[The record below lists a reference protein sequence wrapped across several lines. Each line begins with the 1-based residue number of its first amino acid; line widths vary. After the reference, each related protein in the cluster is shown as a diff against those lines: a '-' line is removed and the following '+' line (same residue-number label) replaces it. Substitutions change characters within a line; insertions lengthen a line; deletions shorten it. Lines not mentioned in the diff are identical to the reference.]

1 MTDFQR
7 SDREIDLET
16 RTQAFIREIV
26 IPYERDPRLSAHG
39 PSDDLVSELR
49 EKARERGLCAPQ
61 ASVSMGGLGLT
72 HRETATVL
80 RAAGYSLLGALA
92 MNCMAPDEGNIHML
106 EKIASP
112 AQRERFLRP
121 LALGH
126 VRSAFLMTEPDGGA
140 GSDPS
145 MMQTTAVRSG
155 SDFLITGRKWLITG
169 ARGARFGIVMARTG
183 EHATMFLT
191 DMSAPGITIER
202 VLDTIDTSM
211 AGGHS
216 VLRLDNVRVPE
227 ENVLGEVDQ
236 GFKYAQVRLAPAR
249 LTHCMRWWGAAQRAH
264 DIAVSYACQRKAFG
278 KTLIEHE
285 GVGFMLADNLID
297 LEQSRLV
304 IDHTAWVL
312 DRGDRG
318 THESSL
324 AKVACSEALYRVAD
338 RAVQVL
344 GGTGVTQDTPVEQI
358 FREIR
363 AFRIYDGPSE
373 VHRWSLAKRIQR
385 EFARRPPESAKP

>member
-1 MTDFQR
+1 MIDFQR
-7 SDREIDLET
+7 SARELELEVKT
-16 RTQAFIREIV
+16 LAFVREVV

-39 PSDDLVSELR
+39 PSEDLVQELR
-49 EKARERGLCAPQ
+49 EKARLVGLCAPQ
-61 ASVSMGGLGLT
+61 ASVAMGGLGLT

-80 RAAGYSLLGALA
+80 RAAGYSLLGPLA

-106 EKIASP
+106 EKVANP
-112 AQRERFLRP
+112 EQQERFLRP
-121 LALGH
+121 LAQGH

-145 MMQTTAVRSG
+145 MLKTTAVPAG
-155 SDFLITGRKWLITG
+155 KDFILNGRKWLITG
-169 ARGARFGIVMARTG
+169 ARGAKFGIVMARTG

-191 DMSAPGITIER
+191 DMSAAGITIER

-211 AGGHS
+211 TGGHS
-216 VLRLDNVRVPE
+216 VVRLDNVRIPA
-227 ENVLGEVDQ
+227 ENVLGEINQ

-249 LTHCMRWWGAAQRAH
+249 LTHCMRWWGAAKRAH
-264 DIAVSYACQRKAFG
+264 DIAAVYACQRKAFG
-278 KTLIEHE
+278 KQLIDHE

-297 LEQSRLV
+297 LEQSRLI

-312 DRGDRG
+312 DQGERG

-338 RAVQVL
+338 RCVQVL
-344 GGTGVTQDTPVEQI
+344 GGTGITQDTPVEQI

-373 VHRWSLAKRIQR
+373 VHRWSLAKRIKR
-385 EFARRPPESAKP
+385 EYSTPPDAQG